1 MNIFGKYAENTYST
15 SLLLTVMRFVDEVV
29 KATRSDP
36 FEMPSTLPMSDKPF
50 VERLSFNIDGLI
62 KENISKIKQN
72 YLDQLSA
79 LSFKYFILDGFG
91 RADCKK
97 VGIAPDS
104 VMQLAIQIAHHRLH
118 GSFAPTYESCSTAA
132 FKHGRT
138 ETLRPLTMEMRELA
152 KQMNRTSNKSS
163 HDDLIQMFKNC
174 SKKHNELTKNAIFG
188 KNISFIYFCSKL

>member
-1 MNIFGKYAENTYST
+1 
-15 SLLLTVMRFVDEVV
+15 MRFVDEVV
-29 KATRSDP
+29 KATRENP
-36 FEMPSTLPMSDKPF
+36 FEMPKELPIRDGLL
-50 VERLSFNIDGLI
+50 VERLEFNIDGLI
-62 KENISKIKQN
+62 KENISKIKQE
-72 YLDQLSA
+72 YLDKLSS

-97 VGIAPDS
+97 VGIGPDS

-152 KQMNRTSNKSS
+152 KQMNRTTNKSS
-163 HDDLIQMFKNC
+163 NEELIKMFKNC
-174 SKKHNELTKNAIFG
+174 SKKHVELTKNALFG
-188 KNISFIYFCSKL
+188 KKCFNKFTFELLKSH

>member
-1 MNIFGKYAENTYST
+1 
-15 SLLLTVMRFVDEVV
+15 MRFVDEVV

-36 FEMPSTLPMSDKPF
+36 FEMPNELPVQTRLL
-50 VERLSFNIDGLI
+50 VERLEFNVDDMI
-62 KENISKIKQN
+62 KSNISKIKQE
-72 YLDQLSA
+72 YLDKLSS

-97 VGIAPDS
+97 VGIGPDS
-104 VMQLAIQIAHHRLH
+104 VMQLAIQIAHHRLN

-152 KQMNRTSNKSS
+152 KQMNRSSKKSS
-163 HDDLIQMFKNC
+163 NEELIQLFKNC
-174 SKKHNELTKNAIFG
+174 SKKHVELTKNAIFG
-188 KNISFIYFCSKL
+188 KNIIVIITIFFS